1 MMRAR
6 TVLASLILTCGVVA
20 GQNVITPRAPTFR
33 ASSDLVII
41 PVSVTDRQGRAVSGL
56 GAADFVVAD
65 NGVPQQV
72 LSVSQWDG
80 PASIGVVFDASGSMK
95 KNIRAAEAGVRMLID
110 DTTLGDE
117 RFLIRFSDSPHL
129 DVPLTEDMDEISSTL
144 TSTSAQ
150 GATALFDAIYL
161 GLNHVRRAR
170 TAHRVLVIIT
180 DSGENHSRYTFSE
193 LLSVARESDV
203 QIYVLELMGSGSYR
217 ERQSGHWKLQQ
228 LSNET
233 GGRLVT
239 VYRNSQLTDQITTLR
254 SLIRNQ
260 LVIAYRPQP
269 SCSDGKWHSVRI
281 RLLPTW
287 KDHKVFAKTGY
298 YAASH

>member
-1 MMRAR
+1 MRFS
-6 TVLASLILTCGVVA
+6 TFSISLILTCRVVG
-20 GQNVITPRAPTFR
+20 GQSTVTPRAPTFR
-33 ASSDLVII
+33 ASSDLVIL
-41 PVSVTDRQGRAVSGL
+41 PVSVMDRRGRAVSNF
-56 GAADFVVAD
+56 GADDFVVAD
-65 NGVPQQV
+65 NGVPQLV
-72 LSVSQWDG
+72 LSLSQWDA
-80 PASIGVVFDASGSMK
+80 PASIGVVFDASSSMK
-95 KNIRAAEAGVRMLID
+95 KNIRAAEAGVRMLIS
-110 DTTLGDE
+110 DTPLGDE
-117 RFLIRFSDSPHL
+117 SFLIRFSDSPHL
-129 DVPLTEDMDEISSTL
+129 EVPFTEDVDEISAKLRSA
-144 TSTSAQ
+144 SAQ

-161 GLNHVRRAR
+161 GLNQVKRAR

-217 ERQSGHWKLQQ
+217 ERQSGHWKLEQ
-228 LSNET
+228 LANET

-239 VYRNSQLTDQITTLR
+239 VYRNSQLPDQIATLR